1 MNYVLLDTN
10 IIIDMVVDRRNQIDN
25 KLLNKFLKLLEFDE
39 IKLIVPEIV
48 KTETYRHLDKEID
61 NVGIQIQ
68 KVLDDI
74 GKLYGVSTLEIEG
87 LDLSVYKKNARK
99 ELNAALTLFES
110 KREAYKDDIF
120 KSIDLIF
127 NHKNCIQIEDISLMD
142 MVLKRKIYK
151 KVPFHRV
158 EKESN
163 GDGVITESLININ
176 QFITVNEKDIIYFVT
191 GNYKDFSNPE
201 KKKELHPDILVDL
214 QKKSLRDIVKYIC
227 SFEELIGS
235 ELRDDVKNVEIIEE
249 MEEDIKERER
259 EIAEQY
265 EKDIEDTIRESV
277 GLSSLSSFESYVE
290 EILQTSEFS
299 SELNDL
305 NEGFSSIE
313 HSIEELIC
321 FYEKELRDLIS
332 DVPIN
337 SLKNL
342 LIKLS
347 EICPDIETDALEG
360 LFILQEWS
368 EEKYAEL
375 LNYKIEGH
383 FECIEY
389 GKKYVVYSVEQEEY
403 TLDVDEMYLL
413 PSPGEKDEI
422 DISLRGEYED
432 EIWYAKVDISYGDIE
447 LDEDGGIGNA
457 FEEGVY
463 LKDLGIVDKLKE
475 ILNEWE
481 SFVEQEQAM
490 RDDIEDIIDE
500 IQSEDEEDVEP

>member
-1 MNYVLLDTN
+1 
-10 IIIDMVVDRRNQIDN
+10 
-25 KLLNKFLKLLEFDE
+25 
-39 IKLIVPEIV
+39 
-48 KTETYRHLDKEID
+48 
-61 NVGIQIQ
+61 
-68 KVLDDI
+68 
-74 GKLYGVSTLEIEG
+74 
-87 LDLSVYKKNARK
+87 
-99 ELNAALTLFES
+99 
-110 KREAYKDDIF
+110 
-120 KSIDLIF
+120 
-127 NHKNCIQIEDISLMD
+127 
-142 MVLKRKIYK
+142 
-151 KVPFHRV
+151 
-158 EKESN
+158 
-163 GDGVITESLININ
+163 
-176 QFITVNEKDIIYFVT
+176 
-191 GNYKDFSNPE
+191 
-201 KKKELHPDILVDL
+201 
-214 QKKSLRDIVKYIC
+214 
-227 SFEELIGS
+227 
-235 ELRDDVKNVEIIEE
+235 

-360 LFILQEWS
+360 LFTLLEWS

-490 RDDIEDIIDE
+490 RADIEDIIDE